1 MSELDFPT
9 VQLDGPQIDTSG
21 SLQQMII
28 DALAAHD
35 NWKRRLHAAIA
46 TSAADVTVEQAS
58 VDNGCAFGRWLYDDV
73 PWRARKAWDYTNV
86 RKLHAAFH
94 QEAGKVLALALAGHS
109 NDALIAMTHGS
120 AFADTSDKLAFAL
133 RDWYGRVDDQAEGL
147 KS

>member
-1 MSELDFPT
+1 M
-9 VQLDGPQIDTSG
+9 VA
-21 SLQQMII
+21 

-35 NWKRRLHAAIA
+35 NWKRRLHQAIA
-46 TSAADVTVEQAS
+46 TGEADITVEQAS
-58 VDNGCAFGRWLYDDV
+58 VDNACAFGRWLYNDV
-73 PWRARKAWDYTNV
+73 PWRARKSWDYANV